1 MRQSYL
7 LVCSALLLSCAPG
20 STLEPFKPSRS
31 SKSSASAQPL
41 GSDAI
46 PVPADLDDTR
56 TPPPDDPQEEEKAI
70 EPAVIGGAYL
80 YCDADENKPT
90 SNTPPPMNV
99 GCRVGNVPD
108 EQWATAEKSMFVMNS
123 LDDMLAPSTVSITPQ
138 GSPYHM
144 TFNADRSLQNNL
156 ELHAD
161 VMLPQG
167 RIVMSTTINPGA
179 MKAIEQRL
187 GKGLAL
193 YASTGSNGDWP
204 GIDRKTWNLWMPV
217 EIPKYISNFTPAAP
231 NSGPG
236 PGPGG
241 PGPEGSRTQGKVE
254 LIFDETV
261 CTYEI
266 GDTGGKDDGKG
277 TKPEDYVFASCT
289 RNWKPQQWVRVKT
302 LSLRFVDDER
312 RSSKAA
318 GVIMKTEP

>member
-20 STLEPFKPSRS
+20 STLEPFKPSKGN
-31 SKSSASAQPL
+31 KSNASAQPL

-46 PVPADLDDTR
+46 PVPADQEGAR

-80 YCDADENKPT
+80 YCDADENKPGT
-90 SNTPPPMNV
+90 NPPPPMNV

-108 EQWATAEKSMFVMNS
+108 EQWMAAEKNMFIMNN

-138 GSPYHM
+138 GSAYHM
-144 TFNADRSLQNNL
+144 VFNADRTLQNYL
-156 ELHAD
+156 ELHTD
-161 VMLPQG
+161 IMLPQG
-167 RIVMSTTINPGA
+167 RLVMSTTVNPGA

-193 YASTGSNGDWP
+193 FASTGSNGDWP

-217 EIPKYISNFTPAAP
+217 EIPKFITNFNPASN
-231 NSGPG
+231 S
-236 PGPGG
+236 GPGG
-241 PGPEGSRTQGKVE
+241 PGPGAGDDRTQGQME
-254 LIFDETV
+254 LVFDETI

-266 GDTGGKDDGKG
+266 RADGGKGENIKG
-277 TKPEDYVFASCT
+277 AKPEDFIFKACT
-289 RNWKPQQWVRVKT
+289 RNWMPQQWVRVKT
-302 LSLRFVDDER
+302 LTLRVMNEER
-312 RSSKAA
+312 RGSKAA
-318 GVIMKTEP
+318 GVILKTEP